1 MNMGGK
7 LGDEARRDYQDEYG
21 RQGRGENRLGT
32 IAQVARPLGGVTTMT

>member
-21 RQGRGENRLGT
+21 RQGRGEKGCLR
-32 IAQVARPLGGVTTMT
+32 